1 MLMSMICPAQRNN
14 KESSWA
20 LIHYWE
26 EWQDCKYIMDGSAS
40 SRECWKENPYTEDSM
55 KTLLWTTLP
64 WYGVKPNLLSVFW
77 NCLFNVLS
85 TGLCLEAVTWRVVSS
100 SGKSGGAALCAVCS
114 VLCAAP
120 VLCTTRHWA
129 NSRCGTSQLK
139 MAQFPK
145 RSAKSELL
153 WIKYYYRWCDGHS
166 WGILC
171 FFSFVWIWALS

>member
-1 MLMSMICPAQRNN
+1 MLWTGRLLPESAGKKTHTQRIQWM
-14 KESSWA
+14 E
-20 LIHYWE
+20 
-26 EWQDCKYIMDGSAS
+26 
-40 SRECWKENPYTEDSM
+40 
-55 KTLLWTTLP
+55 TLLWTTLP
-64 WYGVKPNLLSVFW
+64 WYGVKPNLLIVFW

-85 TGLCLEAVTWRVVSS
+85 TGLCLEAVTWLVVSS
-100 SGKSGGAALCAVCS
+100 SGKSGGAALCAVCC

-171 FFSFVWIWALS
+171 FFFSFVWIWALS